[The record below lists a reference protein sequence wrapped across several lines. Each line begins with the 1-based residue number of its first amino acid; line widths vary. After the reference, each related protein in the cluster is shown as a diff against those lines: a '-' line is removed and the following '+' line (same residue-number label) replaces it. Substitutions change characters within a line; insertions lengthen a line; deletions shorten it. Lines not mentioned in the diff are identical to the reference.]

1 MSLTNRKTALV
12 RRHLAKARAAN
23 HHRQNYGGSTGG
35 RKSLDSG
42 SGISVLNRRSA
53 QQAADSQI
61 FKEDL
66 DTYGARQEVWNAKK
80 DIYPS
85 LGT

>member
-1 MSLTNRKTALV
+1 MALTNKKSALV
-12 RRHLAKARAAN
+12 KRHLAKARKFN
-23 HHRQNYGGSTGG
+23 HDSQNYGGSTGG
-35 RKSLDSG
+35 RKSIDGG

-53 QQAADSQI
+53 QQAEESQV

-66 DTYGARQEVWNAKK
+66 EKYGARRALFDARYGN
-80 DIYPS
+80 